1 MKGRDTRVE
10 MSHSAPKCLRADA
23 APDTKTEGQKADSLL
38 VQRLPPLRTGFQGD
52 LQW

>member
-1 MKGRDTRVE
+1 MKGRDMRVE